1 MTDYDVS
8 PRKKRPEGVSTFV
21 LEHYTAAALTTGT
34 NKKQWVVPFDYRI
47 IDVIVNSEA
56 AGSGGTST
64 IIDVNK
70 NGTTIYTTQ
79 GNRPTLLVADTG
91 MYTEAAEPE
100 IVSGN
105 AGDVLAYDIDQI
117 ASTGPTLTT
126 VTIVIEAL

>member
-1 MTDYDVS
+1 MTDYAVS
-8 PRKKRPEGVSTFV
+8 PRKDRYEGVATFI

-34 NKKQWVVPFDYRI
+34 NKKQWIVPFPYRI
-47 IDVIVNSEA
+47 VDVIVNSEA

-64 IIDVNK
+64 IIDVNI

-79 GNRPTLLVADTG
+79 GNRPTLLTADTG

-100 IVSGN
+100 ITSGKG
-105 AGDVLAYDIDQI
+105 GDVIAYDIDQI

-126 VTIVIEAL
+126 VTIVLEAL